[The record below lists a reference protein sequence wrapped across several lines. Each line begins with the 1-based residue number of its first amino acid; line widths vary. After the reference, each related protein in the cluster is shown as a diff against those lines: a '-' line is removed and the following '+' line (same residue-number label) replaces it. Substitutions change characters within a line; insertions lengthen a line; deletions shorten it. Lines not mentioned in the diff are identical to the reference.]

1 MSSTVD
7 ADSTDRHVSKGI
19 HWMSRNKRV
28 VAAAAVAFLAIGA
41 SACGGKKDNSS
52 GSGDSSGGG
61 SSSKGA
67 VIVGTTDSVSSLDPA
82 GAYDYGSWEIIDSVY
97 QKVMHF
103 PTGAT
108 TAVPDAAKSCDFTDP
123 KTYSCELQP
132 GLTFSNGDALT
143 ATSVK
148 FTFDRMLKIAAP
160 NGPSSLLANLD
171 STTITGADKVVF
183 HLKNP
188 DSTFPSVLAT
198 DAGAIVDEKVF
209 PADKLLDGSKI
220 VGSGPYTL
228 DKYTAK
234 QQASLKASKSYKG
247 TNKLNNSQVV
257 LQYFSEASALKQ
269 AVKDGTVTAA
279 FRSLSPTD
287 TQDLKKTSGIQVL
300 EGTGTEKRYMVFDA
314 KVKPSDQKA
323 VRQAVAQVIDRA
335 GIAKEAYDDTV
346 APLYSMVGN
355 GIEGHTDAFKDKY
368 GAPDTA
374 KAKALLTAAG
384 ITTPVQIAYA
394 WTPSHYG
401 AASADEATTIK
412 RQLEATGLFKVT
424 LSSTEWQQYQK
435 DEKSDTY
442 ASYMIGWY
450 PDLPDPDN
458 DVAPF
463 LTKEPF
469 LGTGYVNPQI
479 LTLLSKEQGTD
490 DKTVR
495 DQAFADIQKIVAEDV
510 PIIPLWQ
517 GKQTVVIRDGVTG
530 ADKALDPTM
539 FRFYE
544 LGSK

>member
-1 MSSTVD
+1 MSRAVD
-7 ADSTDRHVSKGI
+7 ADSPDRHVSKGI

-28 VAAAAVAFLAIGA
+28 VAAAAVAFMAIGA
-41 SACGGKKDNSS
+41 AACGGKSDGSS
-52 GSGDSSGGG
+52 DSKSGGG
-61 SSSKGA
+61 NGGGKGA

-108 TAVPDAAKSCDFTDP
+108 TPVPDAAKSCTFTDP
-123 KTYSCELQP
+123 KTYTCQMQP
-132 GLTFSNGDALT
+132 GLVFSNGDPLT
-143 ATSVK
+143 AASVK

-171 STTITGADKVVF
+171 STTTTGTDTVAF

-188 DSTFPSVLAT
+188 DATFPSVLAT
-198 DAGAIVDEKVF
+198 DAGTIVDEKVF

-234 QQASLKASKSYKG
+234 QQASLKVNPKYKG
-247 TNKLNNSQVV
+247 SIKPNNSQVV
-257 LQYFSEASALKQ
+257 LQYFSDAPALKQ

-287 TQDLKKTSGIQVL
+287 TKDLKKTSGVQVL
-300 EGTGTEKRYMVFDA
+300 EGSGTEKRYMVFDA
-314 KVKPSDQKA
+314 KAKPADQKA

-335 GIAKEAYDDTV
+335 GIAKDAYDNTV
-346 APLYSMVGN
+346 TPLYSMVGN
-355 GIEGHTDAFKDKY
+355 GIEGHTEAFKDKY
-368 GAPDTA
+368 GAPDVG
-374 KAKALLTAAG
+374 KAKALLSAAG
-384 ITTPVQIAYA
+384 VSTPVQLQYA
-394 WTPSHYG
+394 WTPTHYG
-401 AASADEATTIK
+401 AASADEATAIK
-412 RQLEATGLFKVT
+412 RQLEATGLFKVN

-435 DEKSDTY
+435 DEKADTY

-463 LTKEPF
+463 LTKDPF
-469 LGTGYVNPQI
+469 LGTGYLNPQI
-479 LTLLSKEQGTD
+479 LTLLSKEQGTT
-490 DKTVR
+490 DKAVR
-495 DQAFADIQKIVAEDV
+495 DQAFAEIQKIVAEDV

-544 LGSK
+544 LGTK

>member
-7 ADSTDRHVSKGI
+7 ADSTDRHVSKGN

-52 GSGDSSGGG
+52 SNGDSGGG
-61 SSSKGA
+61 GAKGGA

-82 GAYDYGSWEIIDSVY
+82 GAYDYGSWEIVDSVY

-103 PTGAT
+103 ETGAT
-108 TAVPDAAKSCDFTDP
+108 TPTPDAAKSCSFTDP

-132 GLTFSNGDALT
+132 GLTFSNGDPLT

-171 STTITGADKVVF
+171 STTVSGAGTVVF
-183 HLKNP
+183 HIKNP

-209 PADKLLDGSKI
+209 PADKLLDGSGI
-220 VGSGPYTL
+220 IGSGPYTL

-234 QQASLKASKSYKG
+234 QQASLKANSKYKG
-247 TNKLNNSQVV
+247 TAKLNNSQVV
-257 LQYFSEASALKQ
+257 LQYFSEPSALKQ

-287 TQDLKKTSGIQVL
+287 IQDLKKTSGIQVL
-300 EGTGTEKRYMVFDA
+300 DGTGTQKRYMVFDA

-323 VRQAVAQVIDRA
+323 VRQAVAQVIDRE
-335 GIAKEAYDDTV
+335 GIAKEAYDNTV

-355 GIEGHTDAFKDKY
+355 GIEGHTEAFKDKY

-384 ITTPVQIAYA
+384 ITTPVQLAYA

-401 AASADEATTIK
+401 AESADEATTIK

-442 ASYMIGWY
+442 ASYMIGWF

-479 LTLLSKEQGTD
+479 LTLLSKEQGTT
-490 DKTVR
+490 DKAVR

-517 GKQTVVIRDGVTG
+517 GKQTVVVRDGVTG

-544 LGSK
+544 LGTK

>member
-1 MSSTVD
+1 MSSTAD

-19 HWMSRNKRV
+19 DWMSRNKRV

-41 SACGGKKDNSS
+41 SACGGNKDKSS
-52 GSGDSSGGG
+52 GSGDTGGG
-61 SSSKGA
+61 GSKGA

-103 PTGAT
+103 PTGAVT
-108 TAVPDAAKSCDFTDP
+108 PAPDAAKSCSFTDP
-123 KTYSCELQP
+123 KSYSCEMQP

-143 ATSVK
+143 SASVK

-160 NGPSSLLANLD
+160 NGPSSLLANLAG
-171 STTITGADKVVF
+171 TTVSGPGTVVF

-198 DAGAIVDEKVF
+198 DAGCIVDEKVF
-209 PADKLLDGSKI
+209 PADKLLDGSGI

-234 QQASLKASKSYKG
+234 QQASLKANAKYKG

-257 LQYFSEASALKQ
+257 LQYFGEASALKQ
-269 AVKDGTVTAA
+269 AVKNGTVTAA

-287 TQDLKKTSGIQVL
+287 TEDLKKTAGVQVI

-335 GIAKEAYDDTV
+335 GIAKDAYNDTV

-355 GIEGHTDAFKDKY
+355 GIEGHTEAFKDKY

-374 KAKALLTAAG
+374 KAKALLTAAHVA
-384 ITTPVQIAYA
+384 TPVQITYM
-394 WTPSHYG
+394 WTPTHYG

-424 LSSTEWQQYQK
+424 TNSTEWQQYQK
-435 DEKSDTY
+435 DEKADSY

-469 LGTGYVNPQI
+469 LGTGYSNPQI
-479 LTLLSKEQGTD
+479 LTLLSKEQGTT

-495 DQAFADIQKIVAEDV
+495 DSAFADIQKIVAEDV

-539 FRFYE
+539 FRLYE
-544 LGSK
+544 LGAK